1 MDTCVEGSCLDYL
14 DNILYCTDF
23 SDTAQRAYDYV
34 EKLVEE
40 GCKKVTILHVQD
52 KTKIDKQLA
61 HELEEFNRIDTKRSK
76 CSKNGLH
83 RKAQQAIQI
92 KIPYGTPMAKISD
105 KVATGNYSLVVMG
118 SQGKGYIRELFLG
131 SVSYK
136 YRQIQGDIRAVDTD
150 GSLNTC

>member
-40 GCKKVTILHVQD
+40 GCKNVTIMHVQD
-52 KTKIDKQLA
+52 KTRIDKHPA
-61 HELEEFNRIDTKRSK
+61 HELEEFNRIDAERIEVLKER
-76 CSKNGLH
+76 L
-83 RKAQQAIQI
+83 AQKGAATIQI
-92 KIPYGTPMAKISD
+92 KIPYGIPTAEILD
-105 KVATGNYSLVVMG
+105 EVTTGNYSLVVMG

-131 SVSYK
+131 SVSYSIAR
-136 YRQIQGDIRAVDTD
+136 YAATSVLLIPTVR
-150 GSLNTC
+150 